1 MQCEQNRGKQNEP
14 NGLYDDNDKIRT
26 RAAINEDLQYI
37 LIYIYTC
44 YKSKPNTQQ
53 RKEKRKE
60 FSQNI
65 LQQKLH
71 KSVLQTKLNSMCK
84 AKFIL
89 IKVRVIALYSDLSY
103 TGNIYKINAKE
114 RNFPHFIIKT
124 MVFSKL

>member
-1 MQCEQNRGKQNEP
+1 MQREKNSLRIFYNRNE
-14 NGLYDDNDKIRT
+14 N
-26 RAAINEDLQYI
+26 
-37 LIYIYTC
+37 
-44 YKSKPNTQQ
+44 
-53 RKEKRKE
+53 
-60 FSQNI
+60 
-65 LQQKLH
+65 

-103 TGNIYKINAKE
+103 TGNIYKINVKE

>member
-1 MQCEQNRGKQNEP
+1 MQREKNSLRIFYNRNE
-14 NGLYDDNDKIRT
+14 N
-26 RAAINEDLQYI
+26 
-37 LIYIYTC
+37 
-44 YKSKPNTQQ
+44 
-53 RKEKRKE
+53 
-60 FSQNI
+60 
-65 LQQKLH
+65 

-103 TGNIYKINAKE
+103 NIQNQISHIIYKINVKKK